1 MSKENITF
9 IYSAIIR
16 EKHTILSEYTEF
28 SGNFSQIITQIMKDI
43 ILKIDNIPNICRIY
57 FYYGK
62 YAVFFLKYN
71 KVYIITM
78 FPNVKL
84 NNKEI
89 IFAFLYSIFDSLK
102 SIKEIDI
109 EKMDKMKAYT
119 LSTFSG
125 VFVEKIKSFY
135 SNPDVFI
142 NYLKNLQTFKI
153 FELPELYFE
162 SEVKLPIL
170 SKTQTHAE
178 KKNNIEEDDDISG
191 DFGRQNSMGT
201 SLNSVITFDS
211 FRDDFLN
218 DGKEENNNLSNIYSS
233 NNIDN
238 DKSENFLKEIEIKEI
253 NTSEEKVKE
262 INTETSHSSVIK
274 MSSTNIYITK
284 NNTCFNCSLKVKI
297 IIFVIIIL
305 ILIGIILGIVFS
317 I

>member
-43 ILKIDNIPNICRIY
+43 ILKIENIPNICRIY

-119 LSTFSG
+119 LSSFSSI
-125 VFVEKIKSFY
+125 FAEKIKLFY

-153 FELPELYFE
+153 FKIHKIYY
-162 SEVKLPIL
+162 
-170 SKTQTHAE
+170 KT
-178 KKNNIEEDDDISG
+178 KK
-191 DFGRQNSMGT
+191 
-201 SLNSVITFDS
+201 
-211 FRDDFLN
+211 
-218 DGKEENNNLSNIYSS
+218 K
-233 NNIDN
+233 
-238 DKSENFLKEIEIKEI
+238 KKK
-253 NTSEEKVKE
+253 
-262 INTETSHSSVIK
+262 
-274 MSSTNIYITK
+274 
-284 NNTCFNCSLKVKI
+284 
-297 IIFVIIIL
+297 
-305 ILIGIILGIVFS
+305 
-317 I
+317 